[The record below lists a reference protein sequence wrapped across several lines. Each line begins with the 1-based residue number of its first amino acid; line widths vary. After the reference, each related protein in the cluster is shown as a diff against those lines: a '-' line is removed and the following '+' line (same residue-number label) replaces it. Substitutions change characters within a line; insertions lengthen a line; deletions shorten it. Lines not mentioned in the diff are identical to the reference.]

1 MTASRG
7 TSPATVIDGVAAA
20 REVYTGLKV
29 RVAAL
34 RKANVQPGLAA
45 VLVGDNPASNIYIR
59 NKMRACAEIGVQ
71 ADAHLLPANCP
82 PDRLLAK
89 LDELNRNASVHGIL
103 VQLPLPPQLD
113 AALAACALAPGKD
126 VDGLTW
132 HSLGALVAGRPVF
145 EPCTP
150 SGVMVLLE
158 RAGVAIDGCQAVV
171 VGRSAIVGKPMA
183 LMLLARGATVTV
195 CHSRTRDLVEHTR
208 RADILV
214 SAVGRPRFIT
224 GEMVNPG
231 AAVIDVGINRL
242 GDGKLVGDVDF
253 ATARNVAG
261 WITPVP
267 GGVGPMTVAMV
278 IANTVRAA
286 EQAAGPAQ
294 RLRK

>member
-7 TSPATVIDGVAAA
+7 TSPATVIDGVTAA
-20 REVYTGLKV
+20 REIYSGLKV
-29 RVAAL
+29 RIAAL
-34 RKANVQPGLAA
+34 GKANVRPGLAA
-45 VLVGDNPASNIYIR
+45 ILVGDNPASNIYVR
-59 NKMRACAEIGVQ
+59 NKMRACVETGVHS
-71 ADAHLLPANCP
+71 DAHRLPADCP

-89 LDELNRNASVHGIL
+89 LDELNRNPSVHGIL
-103 VQLPLPPQLD
+103 VQLPLPPHLD
-113 AALAACALAPGKD
+113 AGLAACAIAPGKD

-195 CHSRTRDLVEHTR
+195 CHSRTRDLAGHTR

-214 SAVGRPRFIT
+214 SAVGRPRFIS
-224 GEMVNPG
+224 GEMVKPG
-231 AAVIDVGINRL
+231 AAVIDIGINRL

-253 ATARNVAG
+253 ATARDVAG

-286 EQAAGPAQ
+286 EQAADPTLGS
-294 RLRK
+294 RK